1 MDNDMTKNMDSRK
14 FLLIERIIGINN
26 EEELSRLE
34 SQLQTGG
41 QYDLAVKPLRA
52 SVSLADLV
60 EEQHYQPINKE
71 EFFQMT
77 ENLEWDESIDELLE
91 MLTP

>member
-1 MDNDMTKNMDSRK
+1 MTKNMDSRK
-14 FLLIERIIGINN
+14 FLLIERIIGINS

-34 SQLQTGG
+34 SQLQTGE